1 MVATTKPDAR
11 GGRRSLARV
20 GLEILG
26 VLAQHA
32 SGVGISDLARA
43 VGLEVAQAHRTVRD
57 LVIAGWVAQ
66 DRPNGTYSL
75 TGKVLALAASQL
87 RHMDLREVA
96 LPVLRRLRQLTGET
110 IVLAEFRSG
119 RLYCIARELADA
131 SVISWAQI
139 GDTWPL
145 GSPAAMALAIEAA
158 VISSGQQALFPA
170 DYEPTPDRIEELEL
184 CTERGWSL
192 DNSQYR
198 VGGCAVGAPVLDFES
213 RPVGAI
219 AIAWPRD
226 RIDESVVGEFGAAVR
241 AAAAEVSSELGFRRG
256 NLAAPWRSIADARE
270 EDLVRH
276 LSDLRTM
283 TYEGAVGR
291 ERQVE
296 VFVRA
301 VRLLAP
307 VVEEVMATVSDQ
319 LQLGVAVPTRDES
332 DSPAE
337 GRAVRWSLSWPEQQA
352 ALIRATGK
360 PLEPVSVVAR
370 LRPVHIHGHLG
381 GSYFGDWPMQIVSP
395 EDAQR
400 QATVVLAIIEAE
412 FHQRIF
418 ETGGDW
424 RLIPAY
430 RRRIGE
436 ATDVEVA
443 PTGGAITPK
452 RDEV

>member
-1 MVATTKPDAR
+1 VVARTKPEAP

-26 VLAQHA
+26 VLARHSA
-32 SGVGISDLARA
+32 GVGISDLAKA

-57 LVIAGWVAQ
+57 LVTAGWVVQ
-66 DRPNGTYSL
+66 DRPNGPYGL

-87 RHMDLREVA
+87 QHSELREVA
-96 LPVLRRLRQLTGET
+96 LPVLRGLRQRTGET

-131 SVISWAQI
+131 SVISWAQV
-139 GDTWPL
+139 GDSWPL
-145 GSPAAMALAIEAA
+145 GSPAAMSLAVESAIT
-158 VISSGQQALFPA
+158 STGLDALFPA
-170 DYEPTPDRIEELEL
+170 DYSPTPERVEELEL
-184 CTERGWSL
+184 CAERGWSL
-192 DNSQYR
+192 DDSQYR
-198 VGGCAVGAPVLDFES
+198 ARGCAVGAPVLDFES

-226 RIDESVVGEFGAAVR
+226 RVDDSVAGEFGPAVR
-241 AAAAEVSSELGFRRG
+241 AAAEEVSSLLGFRRVDP
-256 NLAAPWRSIADARE
+256 AAPWRTIADARG
-270 EDLVRH
+270 EDLLRH

-283 TYEGAVGR
+283 TYEGAAGR

-296 VFVRA
+296 VFDRA
-301 VRLLAP
+301 ARLLSP
-307 VVEEVMATVSDQ
+307 VVEEVMAAVSDQ
-319 LQLGVAVPTRDES
+319 LELGLPSIARIES

-352 ALIRATGK
+352 ARIKVTGE
-360 PLEPVSVVAR
+360 PLAPVSVVAR

-424 RLIPAY
+424 RLIPLY
-430 RRRIGE
+430 RRRVGE
-436 ATDVEVA
+436 ATLV
-443 PTGGAITPK
+443 GLTP
-452 RDEV
+452 EHEATA